1 MFEIVIGITWIV
13 SITTIVLGYGL
24 LSFFETHFGLDE
36 KRYELSK
43 RKRADRQALK
53 ERARL

>member
-13 SITTIVLGYGL
+13 SLTSLALGFGL
-24 LSFFETHFGLDE
+24 LAFFETHFGLDE

-43 RKRADRQALK
+43 RKRADRQAQK
-53 ERARL
+53 ERARF